1 MTRGQYFMIG
11 KLELCEASDLQDAS
25 PQLPSKRD
33 GRVLVTSNFARRGL
47 FMFKLWEMLCLLDSA
62 GQCVPAYLGVRPL
75 RDYKNI
81 RVALHFSTI
90 LVRLAFGLC

>member
-1 MTRGQYFMIG
+1 MTSG
-11 KLELCEASDLQDAS
+11 S
-25 PQLPSKRD
+25 
-33 GRVLVTSNFARRGL
+33 VRRGL
-47 FMFKLWEMLCLLDSA
+47 FVFKLWEMLCLLDSA